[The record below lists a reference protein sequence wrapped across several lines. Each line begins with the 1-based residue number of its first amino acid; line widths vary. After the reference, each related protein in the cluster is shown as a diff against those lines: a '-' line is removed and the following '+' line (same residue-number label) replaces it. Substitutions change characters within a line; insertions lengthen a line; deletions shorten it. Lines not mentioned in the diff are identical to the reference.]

1 MGLFTLAYILLM
13 LILLVFVTLNVSFS
27 FCDLFEGEYV
37 KFVSVK

>member
-27 FCDLFEGEYV
+27 FVTYLKV
-37 KFVSVK
+37 NMLNLSV